1 MARENYTKSNKN
13 NILKMLNSAK
23 QLEEIKEPIGEGV
36 DSLDKDD
43 VEALDKDIAIYTMP
57 ESFRFANVKAKS
69 ANKAGLAII
78 IGGGLFLLALAVGIY
93 FLFFNDS
100 SKAAKKET
108 PKIPASEEQPAAKQP
123 EAPAAK
129 IAESPREA
137 YLRLKKD
144 FISEPGA
151 SSLEPTISDIGEIT
165 EETSGNQS
173 VLKVLSKDGSKSG
186 LVNMTLDGGVW
197 KLSDENWTT
206 ITKEEPVT
214 STPETVMPEQDVLK
228 PGIDS
233 DADGLTD
240 KEEIALTSDP
250 NLADSDGDTYPDFV
264 EFEKLFNPAG
274 TGKLTDNKNIK
285 KYENA
290 TFGYD
295 FLYPSSW
302 NLSTVG
308 SDESVVIKSEDNQFI
323 QVIVQP
329 NADKET
335 VEAWYKKQ
343 FNETEISSDKLVN
356 NVFWD
361 GVKSK
366 DSLIIYLTDK
376 KHNFI
381 FTVTY
386 NPGSSATLD
395 YMNLFNLAVKT
406 FEIK

>member
-1 MARENYTKSNKN
+1 
-13 NILKMLNSAK
+13 MLNSAK
-23 QLEEIKEPIGEGV
+23 QLEEIKEPIGEGA

-43 VEALDKDIAIYTMP
+43 IEALDKDIAIYTMP

-69 ANKAGLAII
+69 ANKAGLVII
-78 IGGGLFLLALAVGIY
+78 IGGGLFLLGLAVGMY

-100 SKAAKKET
+100 SKAVKKEAPKT
-108 PKIPASEEQPAAKQP
+108 PAPKEQPAPKQP
-123 EAPAAK
+123 EAPVAK

-137 YLRLKKD
+137 YLRLKKN
-144 FISEPGA
+144 FIPEPGA
-151 SSLEPTISDIGEIT
+151 SSSAPAISDIGEIT
-165 EETSGNQS
+165 EETGGNQS
-173 VLKVLSKDGSKSG
+173 VLKVFSKDGGKSG

-197 KLSDENWTT
+197 KLFDEKWTT
-206 ITKEEPVT
+206 IAKEEPAT
-214 STPETVMPEQDVLK
+214 STPETTASEQDVLK
-228 PGIDS
+228 SGIDS

-240 KEEIALTSDP
+240 KEEIALTSNP

-274 TGKLTDNKNIK
+274 IGKLTDNKNIK
-285 KYENA
+285 KYENT
-290 TFGYD
+290 TFGYN
-295 FLYPSSW
+295 FLYPSVW

-335 VEAWYKKQ
+335 IEAWHKKQ
-343 FNETEISSDKLVN
+343 FDETEILSDRLISSVS
-356 NVFWD
+356 WD
-361 GVKSK
+361 GVKNK